1 MENRAASSGSQKLR
15 AGQDQGVF
23 MRIRVLWE
31 GKTKDPHLRAL
42 INEYAA
48 RIVKF
53 GDFAIEEIPEPKKRS
68 ARNPKKLTASENRIL
83 EKLRSSTKIFLDP
96 QGSQWTSRDF
106 ALWLGQQG
114 VRGTRELAFVVGGP
128 DGFSSAFQ
136 AEADL
141 LLSLSPMTFTHDWAR
156 ALLVEQIYR
165 GFTVLRGF
173 PYAR

>member
-1 MENRAASSGSQKLR
+1 
-15 AGQDQGVF
+15 

-42 INEYAA
+42 IDDYAA
-48 RIVKF
+48 RIAKF
-53 GDFAIEEIPEPKKRS
+53 GDFAIQEIPEAKKRGRKTSRKLS
-68 ARNPKKLTASENRIL
+68 AAEARML
-83 EKLRSSTKIFLDP
+83 EKLRNSTKVFLDP
-96 QGSQWTSRDF
+96 EGGEWTSQEF

-128 DGFSSAFQ
+128 DGFSSAFR

-141 LLSLSPMTFTHDWAR
+141 LLSLSRMTLTHDWAR
-156 ALLVEQIYR
+156 ALLLEQIYR

-173 PYAR
+173 PYVR